1 LNAKKQHNPM
11 PRNVFPG
18 KSSLITQEFNQG
30 NEITWI
36 HLFSQTML
44 FNNLDFF
51 NISDVF
57 GGRNT
62 L

>member
-1 LNAKKQHNPM
+1 M

-18 KSSLITQEFNQG
+18 KFSLITQEFNQG

-51 NISDVF
+51 NISEVF